1 MTKVITICGKIC
13 CGKSYY
19 SRQLKERENAV
30 ILSCDEL
37 TDVLF
42 DNNLGDKHDEM
53 TKRIRKYL
61 LKKTEDII
69 KTGTNVILD
78 WGFWSNSDRK
88 YIDDYFNSKGIECE
102 WHYINID
109 DASWKKNIDERNQRV
124 LTGVGGG
131 DYYLD
136 EGLMKKLL
144 TKWEEPTKEEIDVW
158 YDLER

>member
-1 MTKVITICGKIC
+1 MTKVIAICGKIC

-19 SRQLKERENAV
+19 SKQLKEREKAV

-42 DNNLGDKHDEM
+42 DNDLGDKHDEIS
-53 TKRIRKYL
+53 KRIKKYL
-61 LKKTEDII
+61 LKKAEDII
-69 KTGTNVILD
+69 NAGTNVILD
-78 WGFWSNSDRK
+78 WGFWSKNDRN
-88 YIDDYFNSKGIECE
+88 YLNEYFNSKFINCE

-109 DASWKKNIDERNQRV
+109 DASWQKNIDERNQRV
-124 LTGVGGG
+124 LAGIGGG

-144 TKWEEPTKEEIDVW
+144 SKWEEPTKDEIDICF
-158 YDLER
+158 DLKR

>member
-1 MTKVITICGKIC
+1 MGKIIAICGKIC

-19 SRQLKERENAV
+19 SKQLKEREKAV

-37 TDVLF
+37 TSILF

-53 TKRIRKYL
+53 SKKIWKYL
-61 LKKTEDII
+61 LKKAEDII
-69 KTGTNVILD
+69 KTNTNVILD
-78 WGFWSNSDRK
+78 WGFWSKNDRK
-88 YIDDYFNSKGIECE
+88 YINKYFNSKGIICE

-109 DASWKKNIDERNQRV
+109 DKSWQKNIDERNQRV
-124 LTGVGGG
+124 LSGNGGS

-144 TKWEEPTKEEIDVW
+144 SKWEEPSKKEIDVW
-158 YDLER
+158 IDLKR